1 MWCYLVGVTDT
12 RQRESYTVVKGRRY
26 VARLE
31 LLQRGL
37 EKPLH
42 KGVKVEPKFQWRA
55 KNIGDSRITN
65 HLPWK
70 AMGIECFQPKR
81 EGMLQ

>member
-1 MWCYLVGVTDT
+1 MAPLSMWYYLVGVTDT

-42 KGVKVEPKFQWRA
+42 KGVKGVKVNPSFSGEPRILEIVE
-55 KNIGDSRITN
+55 
-65 HLPWK
+65 
-70 AMGIECFQPKR
+70 
-81 EGMLQ
+81 